1 MDRPRKIG
9 AKFTGQDIQADE
21 MIVNIDLDYDAKRD
35 RWNGYD
41 PNMYQEVIDEHE
53 LYELERKKQK
63 QMEMDEDA
71 KKSK

>member
-1 MDRPRKIG
+1 MK
-9 AKFTGQDIQADE
+9 
-21 MIVNIDLDYDAKRD
+21 LDYDAKRD

-71 KKSK
+71 KKSKEKRIIENNL